1 MPVGAVSDDG
11 PAQKAGIKEGDWIVE
26 IAGTPIKN
34 MAGYMKAMAG
44 QKAGETIEIVITR
57 GGKKVPL
64 KITPQ

>member
-1 MPVGAVSDDG
+1 M
-11 PAQKAGIKEGDWIVE
+11 KEGDWIVE

-34 MAGYMKAMAG
+34 MAGYMKAMAA